1 MITSGSY
8 GYRMQK
14 AIALAYFRTP
24 IADDD
29 ELEMEILGRRVPARV
44 TLPL

>member
-1 MITSGSY
+1 
-8 GYRMQK
+8 MQK

-29 ELEMEILGRRVPARV
+29 ELEVEVLGRRAPAHV